1 MLHLSAVKAE
11 VACCL
16 KLLVTCFAL
25 HEGFQRNMGVWAEFG
40 PLFFPRPFLP
50 IRLCQTKVLHL
61 ARPASKS
68 APGAPRHTAFM
79 CMALS
84 KWLPKMNACDTSDQ
98 INQIRVPFRTQFL
111 SCSKTAS
118 HCGLPQIVSTV

>member
-40 PLFFPRPFLP
+40 PLFFPRPFC
-50 IRLCQTKVLHL
+50 RSDCASKVLHL

-79 CMALS
+79 CMVLS
-84 KWLPKMNACDTSDQ
+84 KWLPKMNACDTTD
-98 INQIRVPFRTQFL
+98 QIRVPFRTQF
-111 SCSKTAS
+111 
-118 HCGLPQIVSTV
+118 